1 VIEAVEP
8 QPGRLASAE
17 RELAKLPA
25 FARRDMLVA
34 WSYRATFIS
43 DVLSLFLQ
51 ALLFYFVGLL
61 VDEGRLPEFGGSPVT
76 YMEYVTVGIAL
87 AAFLQIGLGRVAA
100 ALRQEQMIG
109 TLESLLATPTSP
121 ATIQLGSVL
130 YDLIYVPIRT
140 GLFLMLIAVGFGL
153 DFNLAGVA
161 PAALVI
167 LFFVPFVWGLGLVTA
182 AATLTFRGGSAGVGF
197 GLTIMTLA
205 SGAFFPLELLPRWM
219 ESLASFNPMAIA
231 IEGMRDPLL
240 GVVDWSETLYGLAV
254 LVPFS
259 AVSLAVGIYAF
270 RAALRRERRRGTIG
284 HY

>member
-1 VIEAVEP
+1 VIEAAEP
-8 QPGRLASAE
+8 QLGRIASAG

-34 WSYRATFIS
+34 WSYRAAFIS

-130 YDLIYVPIRT
+130 YDLIYVPLRT
-140 GLFLMLIAVGFGL
+140 GLFLVLIAVGFGL

-197 GLTIMTLA
+197 GLTIMTLG
-205 SGAFFPLELLPRWM
+205 SGAFFPLELLPAWM
-219 ESLASFNPMAIA
+219 ENLASFNPMAIA
-231 IEGMRDPLL
+231 IDGMRDPLL
-240 GVVDWSETLYGLAV
+240 GVVDWNETLYGLAV

-270 RAALRRERRRGTIG
+270 RAALRRERRRGTVG

>member
-8 QPGRLASAE
+8 QLGRLSAAG

-76 YMEYVTVGIAL
+76 YMEFVTVGIAL

-121 ATIQLGSVL
+121 TTIQLGSVL

-140 GLFLMLIAVGFGL
+140 GVFLVLIAVGFGL
-153 DFNLAGVA
+153 DFNLAGVP

-197 GLTIMTLA
+197 GLTIMTLG
-205 SGAFFPLELLPRWM
+205 SGAFFPLALLPGWV

-240 GVVDWSETLYGLAV
+240 GVVDWNETLYGLAV

-270 RAALRRERRRGTIG
+270 RMALRRERRRGTIG

>member
-8 QPGRLASAE
+8 QPGRLATAG

-51 ALLFYFVGLL
+51 AFLFYFVGLL

-130 YDLIYVPIRT
+130 YDLIYVPVRT
-140 GLFLMLIAVGFGL
+140 GLFLVLIAVGFGL
-153 DFNLAGVA
+153 DFNLAGVP

-197 GLTIMTLA
+197 GLTIMTLG
-205 SGAFFPLELLPRWM
+205 SGAFFPLALLPGWM
-219 ESLASFNPMAIA
+219 ESLASINPMAIA

-240 GVVDWSETLYGLAV
+240 GVVDWNETLYGLAV

-259 AVSLAVGIYAF
+259 VVSLAVGIYAF

>member
-1 VIEAVEP
+1 MIEAVQP
-8 QPGRLASAE
+8 QPGRLANAA

-34 WSYRATFIS
+34 WSYRATFIT

-87 AAFLQIGLGRVAA
+87 AAFLQVGLGRVAA
-100 ALRQEQMIG
+100 ALRHEQMIG

-130 YDLIYVPIRT
+130 YDLIYVPLRT
-140 GLFLMLIAVGFGL
+140 GLFLLLIAVGFGL
-153 DFNLAGVA
+153 DFNLAGVP

-182 AATLTFRGGSAGVGF
+182 AATLTFRGGSAGIGF

-205 SGAFFPLELLPRWM
+205 SGAFFPLELLPGWM
-219 ESLASFNPMAIA
+219 ESLASLNPMAIA
-231 IEGMRDPLL
+231 IDGMREPLL
-240 GVVDWSETLYGLAV
+240 GVVDWNETLRGLAV
-254 LVPFS
+254 LLPFS
-259 AVSLAVGIYAF
+259 AASLAAGIVGF

>member
-1 VIEAVEP
+1 VIEAVER
-8 QPGRLASAE
+8 QPGRLAAVAQE
-17 RELAKLPA
+17 AAKLPA

-43 DVLSLFLQ
+43 DVVALFLQ
-51 ALLFYFVGLL
+51 ALLFYFVNLL
-61 VDEGRLPEFGGSPVT
+61 VDERRLPEFGGSPVT

-87 AAFLQIGLGRVAA
+87 AAFIQIGLGRVSA

-130 YDLIYVPIRT
+130 YDLLYVPIRT
-140 GLFLMLIAVGFGL
+140 GLFLVLIAVGFEL
-153 DFNLAGVA
+153 DFNVAGIP

-167 LFFVPFVWGLGLVTA
+167 LFFVPFVWGLGLVSA
-182 AATLTFRGGSAGVGF
+182 AATMTFRGGSAGVGF
-197 GLTIMTLA
+197 GLTIMTLG
-205 SGAFFPLELLPRWM
+205 SGAFFPLSLLPGWV
-219 ESLASFNPMAIA
+219 ESLTSVNPMAIA
-231 IEGMRDPLL
+231 IEGMREPLL
-240 GVVDWSETLYGLAV
+240 GVVDWSETLYSIAV

-259 AVSLAVGIYAF
+259 AASLAIGVFAF

>member
-8 QPGRLASAE
+8 QPGRLAAAG

-140 GLFLMLIAVGFGL
+140 GLFLVLIAVGFGL
-153 DFNLAGVA
+153 DFNLAGVP

-205 SGAFFPLELLPRWM
+205 SGAFFPLALLPAWM
-219 ESLASFNPMAIA
+219 ESLASVNPMAIA

-270 RAALRRERRRGTIG
+270 RAALRRERRRGTMG

>member
-1 VIEAVEP
+1 MIEAVEP
-8 QPGRLASAE
+8 QLGRIASAG

-43 DVLSLFLQ
+43 DVASLFLQ

-140 GLFLMLIAVGFGL
+140 GLFLVLIAVGFGL
-153 DFNLAGVA
+153 DFNLGGVP

-197 GLTIMTLA
+197 GLTIMTLG
-205 SGAFFPLELLPRWM
+205 SGAFFPLALLPNWM

-231 IEGMRDPLL
+231 IDGMRDPLL
-240 GVVDWSETLYGLAV
+240 GVVDWNETLFGLAV

-259 AVSLAVGIYAF
+259 TVSLAVGIYAF
-270 RAALRRERRRGTIG
+270 RAALRRERRRGTVG